1 MSYLSSTSVVVDA
14 ILTKKGRE
22 LLARNDGSFQITQF
36 SLSDDEIDY
45 TLYNPNHPSGSAF
58 YGEAIEAMPI
68 LQAYPNDQEIMKY
81 KLITLPR
88 GTAKL
93 PVLDIGYNAIQLRQ
107 GASLSITP
115 QTLNYLGA
123 TSTYE
128 QSGYVATI
136 GDVRTMSS
144 FNGLGINTAEATSLN
159 GTTTSGT
166 HVSKT
171 VIGTTINLSATTLNT
186 LFGNNSTLYTT
197 LVVIGRDS
205 GARLSIPVNIT
216 KVTQ

>member
-22 LLARNDGSFQITQF
+22 LLARNDGSFRITQF

-93 PVLDIGYNAIQLRQ
+93 PVIDIGYNSIALRQ
-107 GASLSITP
+107 GASLC
-115 QTLNYLGA
+115 LGLKYQGA
-123 TSTYE
+123 P
-128 QSGYVATI
+128 
-136 GDVRTMSS
+136 
-144 FNGLGINTAEATSLN
+144 
-159 GTTTSGT
+159 
-166 HVSKT
+166 SK
-171 VIGTTINLSATTLNT
+171 
-186 LFGNNSTLYTT
+186 
-197 LVVIGRDS
+197 
-205 GARLSIPVNIT
+205 
-216 KVTQ
+216 